1 MEGGGLLY
9 YENSTDKYE
18 RYIPD
23 KSNVSN
29 FRSNIVYV
37 GTNNGILYQFDTRNR
52 QFIQKQVLPG
62 TPSIVTIHSDRS
74 GNILL
79 GVQDTYGLIIISPE
93 GHIQNRFK
101 DKSGNNITFNNICS
115 IIDDGP
121 NTFLLGSNTQGIYQY
136 NLQSKEYT
144 FYNLK
149 NPELSKSTLSRFS
162 RYNLGSHCP
171 ARNTLSG

>member
-9 YENSTDKYE
+9 YENSTVNTNATFPTKAMH
-18 RYIPD
+18 P
-23 KSNVSN
+23 N
-29 FRSNIVYV
+29 FRSNNVTSLHKKGHLLYV

-93 GHIQNRFK
+93 GHIQNR
-101 DKSGNNITFNNICS
+101 
-115 IIDDGP
+115 
-121 NTFLLGSNTQGIYQY
+121 
-136 NLQSKEYT
+136 LQRQVGK
-144 FYNLK
+144 
-149 NPELSKSTLSRFS
+149 
-162 RYNLGSHCP
+162 
-171 ARNTLSG
+171 